1 MDARIPDLALMNRLA
16 TSAPAAPKAG
26 DKLADTARQFEA
38 LFVEQMLKTMRES
51 SLGEGDALFPG
62 QSGLFREMHDREV
75 VKSASQGAGFGLAPL
90 IERSLRQQ
98 QAALEGRSDEQAL
111 PVHIAQPGRAYSLEG
126 YARLLPAQRIDREA
140 ALHQVGGRGEG
151 AASGSASSA
160 PRSDAVQAAPTRE
173 SRPLERPAAAKPP
186 GVAAVSAGKSTP
198 EQFVERIWPYA
209 QRAAQALGVDP
220 RMLVAQAALETG
232 WGRHVPAARDGEAGH
247 NLFGIKAGRGWSGER
262 ASHLTQE
269 FRNGRMQSER
279 AEFRTYDS
287 IEQSFS
293 DYVALLRGSP
303 RYAPALA
310 VAADSRAYA
319 SALQRAGY
327 ATDPQYAQK
336 LTSIAHGPRL
346 NRALEALAANG
357 SDLRAP
363 VLAQNLQ
370 GAADSALGLRG

>member
-16 TSAPAAPKAG
+16 TLAPAAPKAG

-98 QAALEGRSDEQAL
+98 QAALEGRGAEDVL
-111 PVHIAQPGRAYSLEG
+111 PVHVAQPGRAYSLDG

-140 ALHQVGGRGEG
+140 TLRPHGGRTEG
-151 AASGSASSA
+151 AAAPA
-160 PRSDAVQAAPTRE
+160 PRDDAVQATPARE
-173 SRPLERPAAAKPP
+173 SRALERPPVAKPP
-186 GVAAVSAGKSTP
+186 GVAAVGSGKSTP

-209 QRAAQALGVDP
+209 QRAAEALGVDP

-232 WGRHVPAARDGEAGH
+232 WGRHVPAASDGEAGH

-262 ASHLTQE
+262 AAHLTQE
-269 FRNGRMQSER
+269 FRDGRMQTER

-310 VAADSRAYA
+310 VAADS
-319 SALQRAGY
+319 
-327 ATDPQYAQK
+327 
-336 LTSIAHGPRL
+336 
-346 NRALEALAANG
+346 
-357 SDLRAP
+357 
-363 VLAQNLQ
+363 
-370 GAADSALGLRG
+370 

>member
-1 MDARIPDLALMNRLA
+1 MESRIPDLALMNRLA

-51 SLGEGDALFPG
+51 SLGDADALFPG

-98 QAALEGRSDEQAL
+98 QAALEGRPAEAAPLSLQAR
-111 PVHIAQPGRAYSLEG
+111 PGQAYSLEG
-126 YARLLPAQRIDREA
+126 YARVMPAQRFDREHGLRFDA
-140 ALHQVGGRGEG
+140 QPQPPRAEPVRPQPKRGAETQPHAGPVAREATAVAGAREG
-151 AASGSASSA
+151 A
-160 PRSDAVQAAPTRE
+160 
-173 SRPLERPAAAKPP
+173 
-186 GVAAVSAGKSTP
+186 KSTP

-232 WGRHVPAARDGEAGH
+232 WGRHVPAARDGEAGN
-247 NLFGIKAGRGWSGER
+247 NLFGIKAGRSWSGER

-269 FRNGRMQSER
+269 FREGRMQAER

-287 IEQSFS
+287 VEQSFS

-303 RYAPALA
+303 RYASALQ
-310 VAADSRAYA
+310 VAGNNQAYA

-336 LTSIAHGPRL
+336 LTAIAHGPRL
-346 NRALEALAANG
+346 NRAIEALAANG
-357 SDLRAP
+357 SALGAP
-363 VLAQNLQ
+363 ALAQNLQ
-370 GAADSALGLRG
+370 GSTDPALGLRG